1 MGNGMTNRAY
11 RPVVLVIAAALL
23 PGLNVVAQTG
33 NSNNAASRAVHSFY
47 TFHLARNKDFTVRN
61 ISLRK
66 RWLTPELYRLLL
78 DELRYEAIRSKTNPD
93 EAPYFEGDPLTNSQ
107 EYPDSFRVGDSEVSG
122 RIARV
127 TVTMLWSEKT
137 SRGRDQRDIVVELA
151 KSGAGWLISDIIDNQ
166 GSRLRDEL
174 KRKR

>member
-1 MGNGMTNRAY
+1 MVTHRAF
-11 RPVVLVIAAALL
+11 RPLALAIAAVLL
-23 PGLNVVAQTG
+23 LGLQVVAQT
-33 NSNNAASRAVHSFY
+33 SSANNAASRAVHSFY

-66 RWLTPELYRLLL
+66 RWLTPELYKLLL
-78 DELRYEAIRSKTNPD
+78 DELRDEAIRSKKNPD

-122 RIARV
+122 KVARV
-127 TVTMLWSEKT
+127 TVTLHWSEKT

-151 KSGAGWLISDIIDNQ
+151 KSGAAWLINDIVDNQ